1 MDPYGAL
8 GVQRGASDDEVKKAY
23 RKLALKHHP
32 DKPTGNA
39 EEFKKIQGA
48 YDILSDPQKRQNFD
62 QFGSAEGPQ
71 GPNMNDIFSQMFG
84 GGQNPFGGFGQGP
97 RGPVRR
103 ANHSHEI
110 HISLE
115 ESYRGTAKNLKVN
128 LTKPC
133 FECQI
138 KCQHCHGR
146 GMVHVQ
152 MGPMALQQ
160 PCPACQGQGVRS
172 SGGCQSCNFKS
183 KKVETLNLELKIP
196 PGVESGN
203 VITVHGLGE
212 QPQKKGEEPGDLE
225 FHIKV
230 GGHPEFMRQ
239 GLDLVFNTK
248 IGFEDSVN
256 GKKIQIPHFDGPIEV
271 DTADWGVLDPREDYI
286 IPFKGFKTN
295 GNVGRLRVAF
305 NVVYPHSKTKFTLT
319 RVETPPSSQ

>member
-8 GVQRGASDDEVKKAY
+8 GLQRGATEDEVKKAY

-48 YDILSDPQKRQNFD
+48 YDILSDPQKRANFD
-62 QFGSAEGPQ
+62 QFGSADGPPQ

-84 GGQNPFGGFGQGP
+84 GGFGQGP

-103 ANHSHEI
+103 ANHNHEI

-115 ESYRGTAKNLKVN
+115 DSYRGVSKNLKIN

-133 FECQI
+133 FDCQV
-138 KCQHCHGR
+138 KCPQCHGR
-146 GMVHVQ
+146 GMVHIQ

-160 PCPACQGQGVRS
+160 PCPQCQGQGVRS
-172 SGGCQSCNFKS
+172 SGGCQACNFKS

-203 VITVHGLGE
+203 VLTAHGLGE
-212 QPQKKGEEPGDLE
+212 QPQKKDEEPGDLL

-230 GGHPEFMRQ
+230 QEHPEFMRQ
-239 GLDLVFNTK
+239 GIDLIYHTR
-248 IGFEDSVN
+248 ISFEDSVN
-256 GKKIQIPHFDGPIEV
+256 GKKFQIPHFDGPIDV
-271 DTADWGVLDPREDYI
+271 DTSVWGVLDPREDYVI
-286 IPFKGFKTN
+286 ANKGFAVEQRKGMLRISFN
-295 GNVGRLRVAF
+295 INYPPPNVRFNLARV
-305 NVVYPHSKTKFTLT
+305 
-319 RVETPPSSQ
+319 

>member
-1 MDPYGAL
+1 MSDPYGAL
-8 GVQRGASDDEVKKAY
+8 GLQRGATEDEVKKAY

-48 YDILSDPQKRQNFD
+48 YDILSDPQKKENFD
-62 QFGSAEGPQ
+62 RFGTADGPPQ

-84 GGQNPFGGFGQGP
+84 GGFGHGP

-103 ANHSHEI
+103 ADHTHEI

-115 ESYRGTAKNLKVN
+115 DSYRGVSKNLKIN

-133 FECQI
+133 FECQV
-138 KCQHCHGR
+138 KCHQCHGR
-146 GMVHVQ
+146 GVVHIQ

-160 PCPACQGQGVRS
+160 PCPQCQGQGVRS
-172 SGGCQSCNFKS
+172 SGGCQGCNFRS

-203 VITVHGLGE
+203 VLMAHGLGE
-212 QPQKKGEEPGDLE
+212 QPQKKEEEPGDLL

-230 GGHPEFMRQ
+230 GAHPELFRQ
-239 GLDLVFNTK
+239 GLDLVFLTK
-248 IGFEDSVN
+248 ISFQDSVN
-256 GKKIQIPHFDGPIEV
+256 GLKIQIPHFDGPIEV
-271 DTADWGVLDPREDYI
+271 DTSDWGVLDPREDYSI
-286 IPFKGFKTN
+286 LNKGFRVGDK
-295 GNVGRLRVAF
+295 VGRLKVSF
-305 NVVYPHSKTKFTLT
+305 NIIYPSPKVKYLLCIA
-319 RVETPPSSQ
+319 